1 MYLAL
6 KDICISLADRIRA
19 DLHIVFMRLGCK
31 SFLSFLILFFLFF
44 FFFIQEFIHVI
55 LKDPRVLSALPL
67 KKRGEKG
74 WRELQG
80 DALRD
85 LLLELIRK
93 EVYVFMLSLHRAV
106 SKKLSKNQNQSNY
119 SDQSQQ

>member
-1 MYLAL
+1 M
-6 KDICISLADRIRA
+6 
-19 DLHIVFMRLGCK
+19 
-31 SFLSFLILFFLFF
+31 
-44 FFFIQEFIHVI
+44 I

-93 EVYVFMLSLHRAV
+93 EVSVLCFHYIAAWETRLCARDSENNAKSFFFPTAGH
-106 SKKLSKNQNQSNY
+106 
-119 SDQSQQ
+119 

>member
-1 MYLAL
+1 M
-6 KDICISLADRIRA
+6 
-19 DLHIVFMRLGCK
+19 
-31 SFLSFLILFFLFF
+31 
-44 FFFIQEFIHVI
+44 I
-55 LKDPRVLSALPL
+55 LKDPKVLSVLHL

-93 EVYVFMLSLHRAV
+93 EVCVFKFSLDSNMRN
-106 SKKLSKNQNQSNY
+106 KNVRPRE
-119 SDQSQQ
+119 

>member
-1 MYLAL
+1 M
-6 KDICISLADRIRA
+6 
-19 DLHIVFMRLGCK
+19 
-31 SFLSFLILFFLFF
+31 
-44 FFFIQEFIHVI
+44 I

-93 EVYVFMLSLHRAV
+93 EVSVFMLSLHRALFKGL
-106 SKKLSKNQNQSNY
+106 SKKQNQSNY

>member
-1 MYLAL
+1 M
-6 KDICISLADRIRA
+6 
-19 DLHIVFMRLGCK
+19 
-31 SFLSFLILFFLFF
+31 
-44 FFFIQEFIHVI
+44 I

-93 EVYVFMLSLHRAV
+93 EVSVFMLSLHSSMRNKIV
-106 SKKLSKNQNQSNY
+106 CPRL
-119 SDQSQQ
+119 